1 MNKVR
6 ILFKDGYVFA
16 IPAYIEEQFYLFDNM
31 ESLTLFVPENGETA
45 KLLKDD
51 EHMHFCIWNSYAA
64 PDGTPYID
72 VTIDF
77 LSKVASISIINDRQ
91 SWYESQE
98 RAFE

>member
-6 ILFKDGYVFA
+6 IFFRDGHVFV
-16 IPAYIEEQFYLFDNM
+16 IPAYVEQSFYLFAGM
-31 ESLTLFVPENGETA
+31 ESLTLFVPDTDDVSR
-45 KLLKDD
+45 LMTDD
-51 EHMHFCIWNSYAA
+51 EHMHFCVWNSYVA

-77 LSKVASISIINDRQ
+77 LSRVASISIINDRQ